1 MCEKAISFLKKY
13 VKDWLEI
20 DGREERDKDKVQE
33 EIENSIN
40 RQGHKYP
47 VSYDIW
53 EENDKGVQFLFI
65 S

>member
-33 EIENSIN
+33 EIEI
-40 RQGHKYP
+40 Q
-47 VSYDIW
+47 
-53 EENDKGVQFLFI
+53 
-65 S
+65 